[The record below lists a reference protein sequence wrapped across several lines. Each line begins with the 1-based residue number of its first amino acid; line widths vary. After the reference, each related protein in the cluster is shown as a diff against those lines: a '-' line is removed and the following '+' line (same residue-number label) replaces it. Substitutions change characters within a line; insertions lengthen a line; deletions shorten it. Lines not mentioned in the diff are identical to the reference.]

1 MLVTEGVGYAAEAL
15 DAANRGQRVRQ
26 RRAAADP
33 ALGAGG
39 RQLASEIALCDR
51 RKPFGSVPC
60 RRTFA
65 MRALHRS
72 CKAKRLA
79 HRCRDASFGDRKSVG
94 QGKSVAVRVVLG
106 CRRIL
111 NKKRNTNIKQ

>member
-65 MRALHRS
+65 MRELHRS
-72 CKAKRLA
+72 CKAKRRSEEHTSELQSLMRISYA
-79 HRCRDASFGDRKSVG
+79 VLCLTQKSHN
-94 QGKSVAVRVVLG
+94 
-106 CRRIL
+106 IL
-111 NKKRNTNIKQ
+111 SIDQNSK